1 MPRNQPN
8 VGAAHGREIACMA
21 RSHTVSLMTYSY
33 RRTVS
38 LLWKPQESLMNDKD
52 TYCTL
57 VPYFSIHPG
66 QVEAFKEG
74 CKEFEIIH
82 GIIHEH

>member
-1 MPRNQPN
+1 
-8 VGAAHGREIACMA
+8 
-21 RSHTVSLMTYSY
+21 
-33 RRTVS
+33 
-38 LLWKPQESLMNDKD
+38 MNDKD